1 MALVKVERAGSFI
14 DRDVRG
20 GMAVDWDV
28 PLVMSDGLV
37 LRANVYRPVS
47 AGRYPALMSHGPYG
61 KDLHFEDGY
70 KSAWDIMAQR
80 GPSAFTNSSGKY
92 LSWEVV
98 DPEKWVPDGYVVV
111 RIDSRGAGRSPGFID
126 HWSVRE
132 SQDLYECIEWAAG
145 EAWSS
150 GRIGLSGV
158 SYFATNQWLVASR
171 QPPHLAAMC
180 VWEGFSDFYRDC
192 NRNGG
197 IFKTFLENWYDK
209 QIKTVQHGLGE
220 RGPRCRVTGQLVCGP
235 ETLSEGELE
244 ENRLRLGDELR
255 ARVLDDEW
263 FRSRSAQ
270 FERIEAP
277 LLSAANW
284 GGNSLH
290 LRGNIEGFVRSASA
304 AKWLEVHGNT
314 HWVEFYT
321 DYGVQLQKR
330 FFDYFLKGER
340 NGWDRQPRVQLN
352 VRHPGEKFVIRH
364 ENEWPIART
373 QWTSYYLDFAGC
385 SLSTQPP
392 AAQESVSFDAM
403 GDGLMFLSAPLER
416 ETEITGPS
424 AAKLFVSSTTADAD
438 LFLVLQVFDPQ
449 GKEVTFYGALDPHTP
464 IAQGWL
470 RASHRELDQGL
481 STAYRPYHTHRRLQP
496 LTPGEIV
503 ELDVEIW
510 PTCLVIPKGY
520 RIGLAVRGKDY
531 VYKGPSGGRL
541 SYMKN
546 DFTGVGPFLHDDPR
560 DRPESIFGGRTA
572 LHAGAGQSC
581 HLLLP
586 VVPHGSG
593 NYAAQPS

>member
-1 MALVKVERAGSFI
+1 MAQFKVGRGDTFI
-14 DRDVRG
+14 DNDVRN
-20 GMAVDWDV
+20 GMAIDWDV
-28 PLVMSDGLV
+28 PIAMSDGLV
-37 LRANVYRPVS
+37 LRANVYRPVTP
-47 AGRYPALMSHGPYG
+47 GKYPVIMSYGPYA

-80 GPSAFTNSSGKY
+80 GPSAFTNSTNRY
-92 LSWEVV
+92 QSWEVV
-98 DPEKWVPDGYVVV
+98 DPEKWVPDGYAVV

-132 SQDLYECIEWAAG
+132 SQDLHECVEWAAK
-145 EAWSS
+145 ERWSS
-150 GRIGLSGV
+150 GKVGLSGV

-171 QPPHLAAMC
+171 QPPHLVAMC
-180 VWEGFSDFYRDC
+180 IWEGFSDFYRDGC
-192 NRNGG
+192 RNGG
-197 IFKTFLENWYDK
+197 MLKTFMENWYDK

-235 ETLSEGELE
+235 ETLGERELA
-244 ENRLRLGDELR
+244 ENRLKLGDELR
-255 ARVLDDEW
+255 AHVLDDEW
-263 FRSRSAQ
+263 FRSRSAE
-270 FERIEAP
+270 FEKIRTP

-290 LRGNIEGFVRSASA
+290 LRGNIEGFVRCASTS
-304 AKWLEVHGNT
+304 KWLEVHGNT

-330 FFDYFLKGER
+330 FFDHFLKGER

-364 ENEWPIART
+364 ESEWPIART
-373 QWTSYYLDFAGC
+373 QWTKYHLDFAHRG
-385 SLSTQPP
+385 LSAQPP
-392 AAQESVSFDAM
+392 AAQESLSFDAM
-403 GDGLMFLSAPLER
+403 GDGLMFLTPPLER
-416 ETEITGPS
+416 ETEITGPA
-424 AAKLFVSSTTADAD
+424 AAKLLVSSSTQDAD
-438 LFLVLQVFDPQ
+438 LFLVLQIFDPQ

-470 RASHRELDQGL
+470 RASHRELDRDL

-496 LTPGEIV
+496 LTPAEVV
-503 ELDVEIW
+503 ELDIEIW
-510 PTCLVIPKGY
+510 PTCLVIPQGY

-546 DFTGVGPFLHDDPR
+546 DFTGVGPFLHDDPQ
-560 DRPESIFGGRTA
+560 DRPDAVFGGKTT
-572 LHAGAGQSC
+572 LHADSRQSC
-581 HLLLP
+581 HVLLP
-586 VVPHGSG
+586 VVPPRGPLLTS
-593 NYAAQPS
+593 

>member
-1 MALVKVERAGSFI
+1 MAQFAVERGGTFI
-14 DRDVRG
+14 DREVHG
-20 GMAVDWDV
+20 SMAVDWDV
-28 PLVMSDGLV
+28 PIAMSDGLV
-37 LRANVYRPVS
+37 LRANVYRPV
-47 AGRYPALMSHGPYG
+47 APGKYPVIMSHGPYG

-80 GPSAFTNSSGKY
+80 GPSAFTNTSGRY

-98 DPEKWVPDGYVVV
+98 DPEKWVPHGYAVV
-111 RIDSRGAGRSPGFID
+111 RVDSRGTGRSPGFID
-126 HWSVRE
+126 HWCARE
-132 SQDLYECIEWAAG
+132 SQDFHECIEWAAQ
-145 EAWSS
+145 EPWSN

-158 SYFATNQWLVASR
+158 SYFATNQWQVAGSH
-171 QPPHLAAMC
+171 PPHLAAMC
-180 VWEGFSDFYRDC
+180 IWEGFSDFYRDC

-197 IFKTFLENWYDK
+197 ILKTFLENWYDK

-235 ETLSEGELE
+235 ETLAEEELAA
-244 ENRLRLGDELR
+244 NRLRLGDELR
-255 ARVLDDEW
+255 ARALDDEW

-290 LRGNIEGFVRSASA
+290 LRGNIEGFVRSASGS
-304 AKWLEVHGNT
+304 KWLEVHGNT

-321 DYGVQLQKR
+321 DYGVELQRR
-330 FFDYFLKGER
+330 FFDHFLKGER
-340 NGWDRQPRVQLN
+340 HGWERQPRVQLN
-352 VRHPGEKFVIRH
+352 VRHPGEKFVLRH
-364 ENEWPIART
+364 EDEWPIGRT
-373 QWTSYYLDFAGC
+373 QWTKYHLDLTRR
-385 SLSTQPP
+385 SLEAQPP
-392 AAQESVSFDAM
+392 AAPASLAFDAL
-403 GDGLMFLSAPLER
+403 GEGLMFLTPPLQQ

-424 AAKLFVSSTTADAD
+424 AAKLLVSSSTADAD

-449 GKEVTFYGALDPHTP
+449 GQEVTFYGALDPHTP

-496 LTPGEIV
+496 LAPGQIV
-503 ELDVEIW
+503 ELDIEIW
-510 PTCLVIPKGY
+510 PTCLVIPQGY
-520 RIGLAVRGKDY
+520 RLGLAVRGKDY

-546 DFTGVGPFLHDDPR
+546 DFTGVGPFLHDDPQ
-560 DRPESIFGGRTA
+560 DRPEAVFGGKTT
-572 LHAGAGQSC
+572 LHADQTRPC
-581 HLLLP
+581 YLLLP
-586 VVPHGSG
+586 VVPKR
-593 NYAAQPS
+593 

>member
-1 MALVKVERAGSFI
+1 MPVSRFHVERGGTFI

-20 GMAVDWDV
+20 GMALDWDI
-28 PLVMSDGLV
+28 PIAMSDGLV
-37 LRANVYRPVS
+37 LRANVYRPVEP
-47 AGRYPALMSHGPYG
+47 GRYPVIMSHGPYG

-70 KSAWDIMAQR
+70 KSAWDIMVQR
-80 GPSAFTNSSGKY
+80 GPSAFANSNNRY

-111 RIDSRGAGRSPGFID
+111 RIDSRGAGRSPGFIGNR
-126 HWSVRE
+126 SARE
-132 SQDLYECIEWAAG
+132 MQDFHECIAWAAG
-145 EAWSS
+145 ADWSS
-150 GRIGLSGV
+150 GKVGLNGI
-158 SYFATNQWLVASR
+158 SYFATNQWLVACR

-180 VWEGFSDFYRDC
+180 VWEGYSDFYRDGA
-192 NRNGG
+192 RNGG
-197 IFKTFLENWYDK
+197 ILKTFFEHWYDK

-235 ETLSEGELE
+235 ETLTEDELA
-244 ENRLRLGDELR
+244 ENRLKLGEELR
-255 ARVLDDEW
+255 AHVLDDEW
-263 FRSRSAQ
+263 FKSRSAE
-270 FERIEAP
+270 FERIKTP

-290 LRGNIEGFVRSASA
+290 LRGNVEGFVRSASD

-330 FFDYFLKGER
+330 FFDHFLKGAR

-352 VRHPGEKFVIRH
+352 VRHPGEKFVVRH
-364 ENEWPIART
+364 ENEWPLART
-373 QWTSYYLDFAGC
+373 QWTKFHLDFAHEA
-385 SLSTQPP
+385 LTTRPP
-392 AAQESVSFDAM
+392 GTQESVSFETM
-403 GDGLMFLSAPLER
+403 GDGLMFLTPPLQQD
-416 ETEITGPS
+416 TEITGPS
-424 AAKLFVSSTTADAD
+424 TAKLFVSSSTTDAD

-470 RASHRELDQGL
+470 RASHRELDRDL
-481 STAYRPYHTHRRLQP
+481 STAYRPYHAHRRLQP
-496 LTPGEIV
+496 LKPGEFV
-503 ELDVEIW
+503 ELDIEIW
-510 PTCLVIPKGY
+510 PTCLVVPQGY

-546 DFTGVGPFLHDDPR
+546 DFTGVGPFLHDDPQ
-560 DRPESIFGGRTA
+560 DRPESIFGGTTT
-572 LHAGAGQSC
+572 LHAGAGQPC
-581 HLLLP
+581 YLLLP
-586 VVPHGSG
+586 VVP
-593 NYAAQPS
+593 ARM